1 MLEQDRLELFNFL
14 CSLNKR
20 GVFWCLSLKAT
31 YAATGFILILL
42 IGDRGRVFVTL
53 TKIQYKLKY
62 YE

>member
-1 MLEQDRLELFNFL
+1 MTLSYVDSSCVFMLEQDRLELFNFL

-42 IGDRGRVFVTL
+42 IGD
-53 TKIQYKLKY
+53 
-62 YE
+62 